1 MAGFRQ
7 VVSAGGDG
15 LVKVWTIK
23 TGECDTTLDN
33 HTDRIWSLALNEEE
47 NTLVSGGGDS
57 VITFWED
64 TTALEKEKQA
74 QALEVRVEKSP
85 PVMWWLE
92 LTFREQDLA
101 NYVQRKDW
109 RNAIITAMELDQPY
123 RLLNLFNEVI
133 SNSSVESGK
142 SITGLAE
149 VDQVIATLSDEQLTK
164 LLLRVRDW
172 STNART
178 SHVAQ
183 RILHVILRKC
193 SPDRLMGLKDI
204 KGVVEALIPYSD
216 RYLKQVDK
224 LLQESYVVDYILRE
238 MDDLQTDMI
247 DS

>member
-1 MAGFRQ
+1 MAGFKQ
-7 VVSAGGDG
+7 LVSAGGDG

-23 TGECDTTLDN
+23 SGECDTTLDN
-33 HTDRIWSLALNEEE
+33 HTDRIWSLALNENE
-47 NTLVSGGGDS
+47 NCLVSGGGDS

-74 QALEVRVEKSP
+74 QALEERVEKYLLS
-85 PVMWWLE
+85 
-92 LTFREQDLA
+92 TDKSNCREQELA

-109 RNAIITAMELDQPY
+109 RNAIITAMSLDQPY

-133 SNSSVESGK
+133 SNSQVEQDS
-142 SITGLAE
+142 SITGLLE
-149 VDQVIATLSDEQLTK
+149 VDQVIATLSDPQLST

-172 STNART
+172 STNGRT

-193 SPDRLMGLKDI
+193 PPDRLMQLSDI
-204 KGVVEALIPYSD
+204 KEVVEALIPYSD

-224 LLQESYVVDYILRE
+224 LLQESFVVDYILRE
-238 MDDLQTDMI
+238 MDDLKTDTV
-247 DS
+247 

>member
-1 MAGFRQ
+1 
-7 VVSAGGDG
+7 
-15 LVKVWTIK
+15 
-23 TGECDTTLDN
+23 
-33 HTDRIWSLALNEEE
+33 
-47 NTLVSGGGDS
+47 
-57 VITFWED
+57 
-64 TTALEKEKQA
+64 
-74 QALEVRVEKSP
+74 
-85 PVMWWLE
+85 
-92 LTFREQDLA
+92 
-101 NYVQRKDW
+101 
-109 RNAIITAMELDQPY
+109 MELDQPY

-133 SNSSVESGK
+133 SNSSVEVGN

-149 VDQVIATLSDEQLTK
+149 VDRVIATLSDEQLTK

-178 SHVAQ
+178 SHVEQ

>member
-1 MAGFRQ
+1 MAGFKQ
-7 VVSAGGDG
+7 LVSAGGDG

-23 TGECDTTLDN
+23 SGECDTTLDN
-33 HTDRIWSLALNEEE
+33 HTDRIWSLALNENE
-47 NTLVSGGGDS
+47 NNLVSGGGDS

-74 QALEVRVEKSP
+74 QALEERVEKYLPSNNKSNC
-85 PVMWWLE
+85 
-92 LTFREQDLA
+92 REQELA

-109 RNAIITAMELDQPY
+109 RNAIITAMSLDQPY

-133 SNSSVESGK
+133 SNSQLELDS
-142 SITGLAE
+142 SITGLLE
-149 VDQVIATLSDEQLTK
+149 VDQVIATLSDPQMST

-193 SPDRLMGLKDI
+193 PPDRLMQLSDI
-204 KGVVEALIPYSD
+204 KEVVEALIPYSD

-224 LLQESYVVDYILRE
+224 LLQESFVVDYILRE
-238 MDDLQTDMI
+238 MDDLKTDTV
-247 DS
+247 

>member
-1 MAGFRQ
+1 
-7 VVSAGGDG
+7 
-15 LVKVWTIK
+15 
-23 TGECDTTLDN
+23 
-33 HTDRIWSLALNEEE
+33 
-47 NTLVSGGGDS
+47 
-57 VITFWED
+57 
-64 TTALEKEKQA
+64 
-74 QALEVRVEKSP
+74 
-85 PVMWWLE
+85 
-92 LTFREQDLA
+92 
-101 NYVQRKDW
+101 
-109 RNAIITAMELDQPY
+109 MELDQPY

-133 SNSSVESGK
+133 SNSSVQMDK

-164 LLLRVRDW
+164 LLFRVRDW

-193 SPDRLMGLKDI
+193 SPERLMGLKNI

-247 DS
+247 ES

>member
-1 MAGFRQ
+1 
-7 VVSAGGDG
+7 V
-15 LVKVWTIK
+15 
-23 TGECDTTLDN
+23 
-33 HTDRIWSLALNEEE
+33 
-47 NTLVSGGGDS
+47 
-57 VITFWED
+57 
-64 TTALEKEKQA
+64 
-74 QALEVRVEKSP
+74 
-85 PVMWWLE
+85 E

-133 SNSSVESGK
+133 SNSSVAVGK

-183 RILHVILRKC
+183 RILHVVLRKC

-238 MDDLQTDMI
+238 MDDLQTDMM
-247 DS
+247 D

>member
-1 MAGFRQ
+1 MAGFKQ
-7 VVSAGGDG
+7 LVSAGGDG

-23 TGECDTTLDN
+23 SGECDTTLDN
-33 HTDRIWSLALNEEE
+33 HTDRIWSLALNENE
-47 NTLVSGGGDS
+47 NILVSGGGDS

-74 QALEVRVEKSP
+74 QALEERVEKYLP
-85 PVMWWLE
+85 PDDKSNR
-92 LTFREQDLA
+92 REQELA

-109 RNAIITAMELDQPY
+109 RNAIITAMSLDQPY

-133 SNSSVESGK
+133 SNSQVEQDS
-142 SITGLAE
+142 SITGLLE
-149 VDQVIATLSDEQLTK
+149 VDQVIATLSDPQLST

-183 RILHVILRKC
+183 RILHVVLRKC
-193 SPDRLMGLKDI
+193 PPDRLMQLSDI
-204 KGVVEALIPYSD
+204 KEVVEALIPYSD

-224 LLQESYVVDYILRE
+224 LLQESFVVDYILRE
-238 MDDLQTDMI
+238 MDDLKTDAI
-247 DS
+247 